1 MKNPVKDIYSKA
13 RRGLAK
19 VPDGIIPEDHKEFL
33 MGLFKGSFGEYL
45 STLLE
50 DIGMTLSKIEFKG
63 DMAFNFYL
71 KLSTDNTHGN
81 IPLNMV
87 CTYLRDKLAD
97 VGVKVM
103 EFGGLNDTL
112 VVKVNL

>member
-1 MKNPVKDIYSKA
+1 MKNQVKDIYNKA
-13 RRGLAK
+13 KRGLSK
-19 VPDGIIPEDHKEFL
+19 VSDGIIPEERKEFL
-33 MGLFKGSFGEYL
+33 IGLFEGSFGEYL

-63 DMAFNFYL
+63 DMAFNLYL

-81 IPLNMV
+81 IPLNKV
-87 CTYLRDKLAD
+87 CTYLRDELAD

-103 EFGGLNDTL
+103 GFGGLNDTL